1 MKLGRF
7 LCKMVNENVTM
18 ELKNGTTVQGTITA
32 VDMAMNTHLKQVKVT
47 VRHKNPVN
55 MSYLSIRGSNVR
67 YVILPDNLD
76 LNYLL
81 IDDTPKQNPP
91 KYPQGSF
98 KARGGGSGGGGGG
111 GGKGGGGKGGGGKA
125 RDESA
130 RQRTCRCHPIPVR
143 TDGPRFG
150 PAAA

>member
-7 LCKMVNENVTM
+7 LLKMVNETVTM

-32 VDMAMNTHLKQVKVT
+32 VDMSMNTHLKQVKVT

-55 MSYLSIRGSNVR
+55 MSFLSIRGSNIR
-67 YVILPDNLD
+67 YFILPDNLD

-81 IDDTPKQNPP
+81 IDDAPKQNPP

-98 KARGGGSGGGGGG
+98 KARGGRGKG
-111 GGKGGGGKGGGGKA
+111 GGKGVGGG
-125 RDESA
+125 
-130 RQRTCRCHPIPVR
+130 
-143 TDGPRFG
+143 
-150 PAAA
+150 AAARR